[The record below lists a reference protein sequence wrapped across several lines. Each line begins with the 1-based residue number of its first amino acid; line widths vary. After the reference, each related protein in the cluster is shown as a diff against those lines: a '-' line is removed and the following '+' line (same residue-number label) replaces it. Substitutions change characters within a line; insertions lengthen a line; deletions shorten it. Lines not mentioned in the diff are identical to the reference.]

1 MTEIPK
7 PTGTGLTFSGM
18 TDMGMKVG
26 FDLQF
31 ALTDKTAKI
40 FLCVGSEDNRVEVTG
55 TTRLSR
61 QASVLAAIDDYGTWG
76 ENISLWMVSEKGGA
90 LAARTPAVSYKT
102 HVKPYCGGLTI
113 TGISTDDPKMTYPGN
128 GFGRVLSPIINDRYY
143 FHLGGKLETDNAK
156 RGFDCTTFPM
166 ALFSLRY
173 LPPPGYGKQLCDAL
187 GATKCDLDLLKKADL
202 QKKFQDNVI
211 EYGYFVL
218 FSEGHVLLYDSY
230 KNFLYEFTYGGFK
243 ATQAGQREMKAK
255 NDLWWMRK
263 LSADKAS
270 FFM

>member
-1 MTEIPK
+1 MTGPAN

-18 TDMGMKVG
+18 TDMGFKVG

-31 ALTDKTAKI
+31 TLADKSAKI
-40 FLCVGSEDNRVEVTG
+40 FLCVGSEDNRVDVTG
-55 TTRLSR
+55 TNRLSR
-61 QASVLAAIDDYGTWG
+61 QPAVLAAIDDYGKWG
-76 ENISLWMVSEKGGA
+76 ENVPLWMVSEKEGT
-90 LAARTPAVSYKT
+90 LAARTPTVNYKT
-102 HVKPYCGGLTI
+102 HVRPFCGSLTI

-128 GFGRVLSPIINDRYY
+128 GHGRVLSPKINDCYY
-143 FHLGGKLETDNAK
+143 FHLGGRLETDVEK

-187 GATKCDLDLLKKADL
+187 GATKCDLELLKRADL
-202 QKKFQDNVI
+202 EKKFQDDVI
-211 EYGYFVL
+211 PYGHYVL

-230 KNFLYEFTYGGFK
+230 KNFLFEFTYGGFK
-243 ATQAGQREMKAK
+243 ATPAGQRGMTAK

-263 LSADKAS
+263 LGADKMA
-270 FFM
+270 FFA